1 MEQLLGAWCI
11 TYLSTL
17 FNPYNNLRGEYS
29 YYSLYAD
36 EETSLQKL
44 GNLYQVIQLG
54 NARVRIQSRIC
65 VAPKTMLFQLYD
77 SI

>member
-29 YYSLYAD
+29 YYPLYAD

-44 GNLYQVIQLG
+44 GNLY
-54 NARVRIQSRIC
+54 
-65 VAPKTMLFQLYD
+65 
-77 SI
+77 